1 MTKTNVTP
9 ADPKAEAAEDD
20 FLAGLRIDQS
30 YGEASVGVRKVLLT
44 VPVRKPNRDE
54 FFRVHDEHYA
64 DLYMVE
70 LKTEREIYFA
80 RHEVAQIL
88 AEFVEPVRL
97 RYCVSR
103 QGVAFLWPIKLP
115 KDDRRADSWRTSAA
129 EAAGLAER
137 AWIRLSAD
145 MHLGAYQTFA
155 AVADLGEP
163 KWPTEAWAD
172 VIRIALRDRIIDAED
187 HAVVR
192 QLLGRE

>member
-1 MTKTNVTP
+1 MNSTDANP
-9 ADPKAEAAEDD
+9 AEQPEDN

-30 YGEASVGVRKVLLT
+30 YSEAAVGVRKVLLT

-54 FFRVHDEHYA
+54 FIRVHVEHLV

-80 RHEVAQIL
+80 KHDVAQL
-88 AEFVEPVRL
+88 LSEFVEPVRL
-97 RYCVSR
+97 RLCVSR

-137 AWIRLSAD
+137 QWIRLSAD

-163 KWPTEAWAD
+163 RWPTEPWAE
-172 VIRIALRDRIIDAED
+172 VLRIALRDRIIDAED
-187 HAVVR
+187 HAVAR
-192 QLLGRE
+192 QVLGRE

>member
-1 MTKTNVTP
+1 MDSTAKP
-9 ADPKAEAAEDD
+9 PEQQEDD

-30 YGEASVGVRKVLLT
+30 YSEAAVGVRKVLLT

-54 FFRVHDEHYA
+54 FFRVHCEHLV

-80 RHEVAQIL
+80 KHDVAQL
-88 AEFVEPVRL
+88 LSEFVEPVRL
-97 RYCVSR
+97 RLCVSR

-137 AWIRLSAD
+137 HWIRLSAD
-145 MHLGAYQTFA
+145 MHLGAYQTFQ

-163 KWPTEAWAD
+163 RWPTETWAE
-172 VIRIALRDRIIDAED
+172 VLRIALRDRIIDSED
-187 HAVVR
+187 HAVAR
-192 QLLGRE
+192 QLLGQE